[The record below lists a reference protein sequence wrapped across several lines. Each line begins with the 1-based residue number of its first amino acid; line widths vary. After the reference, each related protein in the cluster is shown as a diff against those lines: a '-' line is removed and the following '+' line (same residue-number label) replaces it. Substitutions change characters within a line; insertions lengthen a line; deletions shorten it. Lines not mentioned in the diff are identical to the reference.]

1 MGKRWL
7 VAGAGLAVMALA
19 AAPVAAQAPAT
30 GARSAKASSRA
41 WTPTKTP
48 WGDPDIEGVWTSDSV
63 RGIPTQRPAELAGK
77 TELTDEEFAKKVAR
91 DEKTRKTA
99 EDAEGAFRNDGAWL
113 KKSFRQTSLVV
124 EPADGRIPP
133 LTPDAQK
140 RAATRDRGSFGEGPF
155 YSPEDFTL
163 YDRCITRGIVG
174 SVLPVVYGNGN
185 RILQAPGEVVISYE
199 MVHDTR
205 VIPLDGRP
213 HIGSK
218 IRQYLGDSRGHWEGN
233 SLVVETTNLTD
244 QTSIG
249 ANGNG
254 LRHSA
259 DMKIVERFTRTDADV
274 LQYEI
279 VVDDPKTYARPF
291 KIAIPLISPPGFQLL
306 PYECHEGNYMLANV
320 LRGERAEDRALEEDA
335 KRGIVRARKGVQ
347 QGLDAGAR
355 PTPALGRYLAR
366 RAEKADPHASCQL
379 RRALV
384 ADSLR
389 TRSDPREPA
398 PRPGPGDRYV

>member
-1 MGKRWL
+1 MRKRWL
-7 VAGAGLAVMALA
+7 SAGAAVSVMSLAAVPVAG
-19 AAPVAAQAPAT
+19 QAPAPAT
-30 GARSAKASSRA
+30 KTAKSSKV
-41 WTPTKTP
+41 WTPPRTP

-77 TELTDEEFAKKVAR
+77 AELSDEEFAKKVAR
-91 DEKTRKTA
+91 DERTRKAA

-124 EPADGRIPP
+124 EPADGRYPP

-155 YSPEDFTL
+155 YGPEDFTL

-185 RILQAPGEVVISYE
+185 RIFQTPGQVVISYE

-213 HIGSK
+213 HIGSR

-259 DMKIVERFTRTDADV
+259 DMKIIERFTRTDADI
-274 LQYEI
+274 LQYDMY
-279 VVDDPKTYARPF
+279 VDDPKTYTRPF
-291 KIAIPLISPPGFQLL
+291 KISIPLISPQGFELL
-306 PYECHEGNYMLANV
+306 PYECHEGNYMLHNV
-320 LRGERAEDRALEEDA
+320 LAGERVEDKALEEDA
-335 KRGIVRARKGVQ
+335 KHGIVRPRKGVQ

-355 PTPALGRYLAR
+355 PLPATQGGEGGPAR
-366 RAEKADPHASCQL
+366 
-379 RRALV
+379 
-384 ADSLR
+384 
-389 TRSDPREPA
+389 
-398 PRPGPGDRYV
+398 